1 MVTCACNPFS
11 RSRSVGIALVG
22 INHAVLKC
30 LYRGLHPLRSVVHSM
45 KAFVLAGGAG
55 TRLSPL
61 TSYVPKGM
69 IPIGGRPFIDYVLDY
84 LSTQGIRQ
92 IVMLLSEEESEVFR
106 NHLEDGSKYGVN
118 LGYSISPR
126 AGTAVALREAA
137 NLVDGTFVVYYGDVL
152 TSLDLAGM
160 IKYHREKGSV
170 CTIAL
175 STGVKIDYGVGRVDA
190 DGRILYFAEKPVLAE
205 YPVSIGVY
213 VCEPRFLTYLS
224 RGTDLARDI
233 LPSLIASGEKFYG
246 FVTREPHHD
255 IGSFKQLD
263 EAKQILKSHRT
274 GTK

>member
-1 MVTCACNPFS
+1 
-11 RSRSVGIALVG
+11 
-22 INHAVLKC
+22 
-30 LYRGLHPLRSVVHSM
+30 M

-69 IPIGGRPFIDYVLDY
+69 IPIGGKPFVDYVLDY
-84 LSTQGIRQ
+84 LSTQGIRN
-92 IVMLLSEEESEVFR
+92 IVMLLSEEDSEVFR

-126 AGTAVALREAA
+126 SGTAGALREAA
-137 NLVDGTFVVYYGDVL
+137 NLADGTFVVYYGDVL

-160 IKYHREKGSV
+160 IRYHKEKGSV

-175 STGVKIDYGVGRVDA
+175 STGVKIDYGVGRVA
-190 DGRILYFAEKPVLAE
+190 EDGRIIYFAEKPVLSE

-213 VCEPRFLTYLS
+213 VCEPKFLTYLS
-224 RGTDLARDI
+224 VGTDLARDI
-233 LPSLIASGEKFYG
+233 LPSLIAKGEKFYG
-246 FVTREPHHD
+246 FVTKEPHHD

-263 EAKQILKSHRT
+263 EAKQILKSQRART
-274 GTK
+274 K

>member
-1 MVTCACNPFS
+1 
-11 RSRSVGIALVG
+11 
-22 INHAVLKC
+22 
-30 LYRGLHPLRSVVHSM
+30 M

-69 IPIGGRPFIDYVLDY
+69 IPIGGKPFIDYVLDY
-84 LSTQGIRQ
+84 LSNQGIRN

-106 NHLEDGSKYGVN
+106 NHLEDGSKYGVS

-126 AGTAVALREAA
+126 KGTASALREAA

-160 IKYHREKGSV
+160 MRYHKEKGSI

-175 STGVKIDYGVGRVDA
+175 STGVKIDYGVGRVDE
-190 DGRILYFAEKPVLAE
+190 DGRIRYFAEKPVLAE

-213 VCEPRFLTYLS
+213 VCEPKFLTYLS
-224 RGTDLARDI
+224 GGTDLARDI
-233 LPSLIASGEKFYG
+233 LPSLIAKSEKFFG
-246 FVTREPHHD
+246 FVTTDSHHD

-263 EAKQILKSHRT
+263 EAKQILKSQRT

>member
-1 MVTCACNPFS
+1 MAFIA
-11 RSRSVGIALVG
+11 SVPV
-22 INHAVLKC
+22 H
-30 LYRGLHPLRSVVHSM
+30 HSM

-69 IPIGGRPFIDYVLDY
+69 IPIGGKPFIDYVLDY
-84 LSTQGIRQ
+84 LSTQGIRN
-92 IVMLLSEEESEVFR
+92 IVMLLSEEDSEVFR

-126 AGTAVALREAA
+126 SGTAGALREAA

-160 IKYHREKGSV
+160 IRYHKEKGSV

-175 STGVKIDYGVGRVDA
+175 STGVKIDYGVGRVA
-190 DGRILYFAEKPVLAE
+190 EDGRISYFAEKPVLAE

-213 VCEPRFLTYLS
+213 VCEPKFLTYLS
-224 RGTDLARDI
+224 GGTDLARDI
-233 LPSLIASGEKFYG
+233 LPALIAKGEKFYG
-246 FVTREPHHD
+246 FVTKEPHHD

-263 EAKQILKSHRT
+263 EAKQILKSQRT
-274 GTK
+274 RTK